1 MATTTKNSAKTEYV
15 TLDELADLIHNQA
28 MKYLHISGLEFVE
41 KYADDHWSL
50 DTNIANYLRMMVS
63 LAEGKRRQSLIQ
75 RLRRR
80 AQRDAQQDN
89 HHEPSHPESIRQE

>member
-1 MATTTKNSAKTEYV
+1 MATTTKNTAKTEYL
-15 TLDELADLIHNQA
+15 TLDELADLIHDQA
-28 MKYLHISGLEFVE
+28 MKYLHMSGLEFVE
-41 KYADDHWSL
+41 KYSDWWSL
-50 DTNIANYLRMMVS
+50 DGITANYLRMMAG

-89 HHEPSHPESIRQE
+89 HHEPSHPESVRQE